1 MSSAA
6 AASPL
11 VVVVAGADGLEE
23 GGDENVGFAASP
35 MDAKISS
42 CFGFGGCGLRIEVC
56 RDDVAAA
63 VPKEVILVAG
73 IAGAGADTGAG
84 ATRVEGAGE
93 LSSSQSSQST
103 KY

>member
-1 MSSAA
+1 MRLL
-6 AASPL
+6 P
-11 VVVVAGADGLEE
+11 D
-23 GGDENVGFAASP
+23 D
-35 MDAKISS
+35 D
-42 CFGFGGCGLRIEVC
+42 
-56 RDDVAAA
+56 DDVAAA